1 MWDMCVRLP
10 NGCNHTRY
18 VNIIKNR
25 QYGGYFF
32 PITKTRYLQN
42 TKISILYNFEH
53 NIGVDMPAKTVNDI
67 VALCKRRGFIFTGSE
82 IYGGLG
88 GAYDY
93 GPYGVE
99 LMKNIRN
106 AWWNAMIYSRDDIE
120 GLDAALISNRLMWKY
135 SGHEAGFS
143 DPLVECKKCGA
154 RMRQDKMQDQ
164 SKCDNCGSTDITE
177 PRAYQLMMGLSIGAT
192 ADGAVNAYLRPE
204 TATTTYTNFKNVLD
218 AKPHKLPF
226 GIAQIGKAFR
236 NEISPR
242 GFVFRMREFEQAEMQ
257 YFVNPADDEQYHEM
271 WMRERMAWWINV
283 LGIPADKLRFM
294 PHEKLAHYAK
304 AAVDIE
310 YEFPDGF
317 DEVEGIHNRQDF
329 DLGSHTKGQKDF
341 QIHANVL
348 ENKDSTTKLSY
359 SDPQSGA
366 NFIPYVIETA
376 MGVNRA
382 MLAVMIEAYNEEDLG
397 DGKSRTVLKLKPQLS
412 PVKAAVIPLARNVPE
427 LLEISNGIVAD
438 LRKLGIGRIELENSG
453 NIGKN
458 YRRHD
463 EIGTPV
469 CITVDHQTMEDNTV
483 TLRHRDTME
492 QERIAISDVKQRI
505 IEIVNG

>member
-1 MWDMCVRLP
+1 
-10 NGCNHTRY
+10 
-18 VNIIKNR
+18 
-25 QYGGYFF
+25 
-32 PITKTRYLQN
+32 
-42 TKISILYNFEH
+42 
-53 NIGVDMPAKTVNDI
+53 MPAKTINDI

-99 LMKNIRN
+99 LMRNIRN
-106 AWWNAMIYSRDDIE
+106 AWWNAMVYSRNDVE
-120 GLDAALISNRLMWKY
+120 GLDAAQISNRLMWKY
-135 SGHEAGFS
+135 SGHEGGFS

-154 RMRQDKMQDQ
+154 RMRQDKMADPT
-164 SKCDNCGSTDITE
+164 KCDNCGSTDITE
-177 PRAYQLMMGLSIGAT
+177 PRAYQLMMGLSIGAM
-192 ADGAVNAYLRPE
+192 ADGAINAYLRPE
-204 TATTTYTNFKNVLD
+204 TATTTYVNFKNVLD
-218 AKPHKLPF
+218 ARPHKLPF

-257 YFVNPADDEQYHEM
+257 YFVRPDTDEQYFEM
-271 WMRERMAWWINV
+271 WRDARMAWWIDV
-283 LGIPADKLRFM
+283 LGIPAARLRFT

-329 DLGSHTKGQKDF
+329 DLGSHTKAQNEFK
-341 QIHANVL
+341 INANVM
-348 ENKDSTTKLSY
+348 ENKDSTVKLSY
-359 SDPQSGA
+359 SDPQTGE

-382 MLAVMIEAYNEEDLG
+382 MLAVMHNAYTEEELP
-397 DGKSRTVLKLKPQLS
+397 DGKSRLVLKLRPKLA

-427 LLEISNGIVAD
+427 LLDIATNIEND
-438 LRKLGIGRIELENSG
+438 LRRLAIGRIELENSG

-469 CITVDHQTMEDNTV
+469 CITVDHQTLEDATV
-483 TLRHRDTME
+483 TLRLRDTME
-492 QERIAISDVKQRI
+492 QRRIKIDDVPRAVLDI
-505 IEIVNG
+505 ING

>member
-1 MWDMCVRLP
+1 
-10 NGCNHTRY
+10 
-18 VNIIKNR
+18 
-25 QYGGYFF
+25 
-32 PITKTRYLQN
+32 
-42 TKISILYNFEH
+42 
-53 NIGVDMPAKTVNDI
+53 MPAKSVNDI

-99 LMKNIRN
+99 MMRNIRN
-106 AWWNAMIYSRDDIE
+106 AWWNAMIYARNDIE

-135 SGHEAGFS
+135 SGHEGSFS
-143 DPLVECKKCGA
+143 DPLVVCKKCGA
-154 RMRQDKMQDQ
+154 RMRQDKMKDQ
-164 SKCDNCGSTDITE
+164 TKCDNCGSTDITE
-177 PRAYQLMMGLSIGAT
+177 PRAYQLMMGLSIGAM
-192 ADGAVNAYLRPE
+192 ADGAINAYLRPE
-204 TATTTYTNFKNVLD
+204 TATTTYVNFKNVLD
-218 AKPHKLPF
+218 SKPHKLPF

-257 YFVNPADDEQYHEM
+257 YFVNPSEDEKYFEY
-271 WMRERMAWWINV
+271 WKKTRLSWWINV
-283 LGIPADKLRFM
+283 LGIPAEKLRFL

-310 YEFPDGF
+310 YAFPDGF
-317 DEVEGIHNRQDF
+317 DEVEGVHNRQDF
-329 DLGSHTKGQKDF
+329 DLGSHTKSQNEFKLA
-341 QIHANVL
+341 ANVM

-359 SDPQSGA
+359 SDAQTGE
-366 NFIPYVIETA
+366 NFVPYVIETA

-382 MLAVMIEAYNEEDLG
+382 MLAVMIESYEEEDLG
-397 DGKSRTVLKLKPQLS
+397 DGKTRTVLKLKPWLA
-412 PVKAAVIPLARNVPE
+412 PVKAAVIPLVRNIPE
-427 LLEISNGIVAD
+427 IVDLSNKIVDD
-438 LRKLGIGRIELENSG
+438 LRKLGIGKIELENSG

-469 CITVDHQTMEDNTV
+469 CITVDHQTLEDGTV
-483 TLRHRDTME
+483 TLRHRDSME
-492 QERIAISDVKQRI
+492 QERVKSEDVVKRVL
-505 IEIVNG
+505 EIVNQ

>member
-1 MWDMCVRLP
+1 
-10 NGCNHTRY
+10 
-18 VNIIKNR
+18 
-25 QYGGYFF
+25 
-32 PITKTRYLQN
+32 
-42 TKISILYNFEH
+42 
-53 NIGVDMPAKTVNDI
+53 MPAKTINDV

-106 AWWNAMIYSRDDIE
+106 AWWNAMIYSRNDIE
-120 GLDAALISNRLMWKY
+120 GLDAALISNRLLWKY
-135 SGHEAGFS
+135 SGHESSFS

-154 RMRQDKMQDQ
+154 RMRQDKMKDQ
-164 SKCDNCGSTDITE
+164 KKCDNCGSTEITE

-192 ADGAVNAYLRPE
+192 ADGIINAYLRPE
-204 TATTTYTNFKNVLD
+204 TATTTYVNFKNVLD

-257 YFVNPADDEQYHEM
+257 YFVRPEEDQKYFEM
-271 WMRERMAWWINV
+271 WKEIRRAWWINS
-283 LGIPADKLRFM
+283 LGIPAEKLRFT

-304 AAVDIE
+304 AAGDIE
-310 YEFPDGF
+310 YAFPDGF

-329 DLGSHTKGQKDF
+329 DLGSHTKAQDEFK
-341 QIHANVL
+341 IHANVM

-359 SDPQSGA
+359 SDPQTGE

-382 MLAVMIEAYNEEDLG
+382 MLAVMLEAYTEETLQ
-397 DGKSRTVLKLKPQLS
+397 DGKSRIVLKLKPWLA

-427 LLEISNGIVAD
+427 LLTIANDIENS
-438 LRKLGIGRIELENSG
+438 LRKLNIGRIELENSG

-469 CITVDHQTMEDNTV
+469 CITVDHQTLEDNTV
-483 TLRHRDTME
+483 TLRHRDTMK
-492 QERIAISDVKQRI
+492 QERINIADVSKTVLDI
-505 IEIVNG
+505 INEK

>member
-1 MWDMCVRLP
+1 MSS
-10 NGCNHTRY
+10 
-18 VNIIKNR
+18 
-25 QYGGYFF
+25 
-32 PITKTRYLQN
+32 KT
-42 TKISILYNFEH
+42 TI
-53 NIGVDMPAKTVNDI
+53 NDI
-67 VALCKRRGFIFTGSE
+67 VALCKRRGFIFSGSE
-82 IYGGLG
+82 IYGGMPG
-88 GAYDY
+88 TYDY

-106 AWWNAMIYSRDDIE
+106 AWWNTMVYSRDDVE
-120 GLDAALISNRLMWKY
+120 GLDAALISNHLLWKH

-154 RMRQDKMQDQ
+154 RMRQDKMKDPA
-164 SKCDNCGSTDITE
+164 KCDACGSSDLTE
-177 PRAYQLMMGLSIGAT
+177 PREYKLMMGLSLGAT
-192 ADGAVNAYLRPE
+192 SDGAANAYLRPE

-226 GIAQIGKAFR
+226 GIVQNGKAFR

-242 GFVFRMREFEQAEMQ
+242 GFVFRMREFEQAELQ
-257 YFVNPADDEQYHEM
+257 YFVNPSEDEKYFEM
-271 WMRERMAWWINV
+271 WKTLRMRWWIET
-283 LGIPADKLRFM
+283 LGVPAEKLRFM

-329 DLGSHTKGQKDF
+329 DLGSHTKAQSEFK
-341 QIHANVL
+341 IAANVI

-359 SDPQSGA
+359 TDVDA
-366 NFIPYVIETA
+366 KETFLPYVIETA

-382 MLAVMIEAYNEEDLG
+382 MLAVMLNAYAEEDLG
-397 DGKSRTVLKLKPQLS
+397 EGKSRLVLKLKPSLA

-427 LLEISNGIVAD
+427 LVAAADDIVSD
-438 LRKLGIGRIELENSG
+438 LRKMGLGRIEMENSG

-469 CITVDHQTMEDNTV
+469 CITVDHQTMEDRTV

-492 QERIAISDVKQRI
+492 QERISIDDVKSRLL
-505 IEIVNG
+505 EILNS

>member
-1 MWDMCVRLP
+1 
-10 NGCNHTRY
+10 
-18 VNIIKNR
+18 
-25 QYGGYFF
+25 
-32 PITKTRYLQN
+32 
-42 TKISILYNFEH
+42 
-53 NIGVDMPAKTVNDI
+53 MPAKSVNDI

-99 LMKNIRN
+99 LMKNIKN
-106 AWWNAMIYSRDDIE
+106 AWWNAMIYSRNDIE

-135 SGHEAGFS
+135 SGHEGSFS

-154 RMRQDKMQDQ
+154 RMRQDKMKDTT
-164 SKCDNCGSTDITE
+164 KCDNCGSPDLTD

-192 ADGAVNAYLRPE
+192 ADGAINAYLRPE
-204 TATTTYTNFKNVLD
+204 TATTTYVNFKNVLD
-218 AKPHKLPF
+218 ACPHKLPF

-257 YFVNPADDEQYHEM
+257 YFINPADDAKYFEE
-271 WMRERMAWWINV
+271 WKKTRMAWWINV
-283 LGIPADKLRFM
+283 LGIPADKLRFT

-304 AAVDIE
+304 AAGDIE
-310 YEFPDGF
+310 YAFPDGF
-317 DEVEGIHNRQDF
+317 DEVEGVHNRQDF
-329 DLGSHTKGQKDF
+329 DLGSHTKAQNEF
-341 QIHANVL
+341 HISAHVM
-348 ENKDSTTKLSY
+348 ENHDSTVKLVY
-359 SDPQSGA
+359 SDPQSGDS
-366 NFIPYVIETA
+366 FIPFVIETA

-382 MLAVMIEAYNEEDLG
+382 MLAVMIEAYTEEQLP
-397 DGKSRTVLKLKPQLS
+397 DGKTRTVLKLKPKLA

-427 LLEISNGIVAD
+427 LVQTANDIENS
-438 LRKLGIGRIELENSG
+438 LRALHIGRIELENSG

-469 CITVDHQTMEDNTV
+469 CITVDHQTMEDGTV
-483 TLRHRDTME
+483 TLRHRDDMG
-492 QERIAISDVKQRI
+492 QERIAIADVPRRVTEI
-505 IEIVNG
+505 INA

>member
-1 MWDMCVRLP
+1 
-10 NGCNHTRY
+10 
-18 VNIIKNR
+18 
-25 QYGGYFF
+25 
-32 PITKTRYLQN
+32 
-42 TKISILYNFEH
+42 
-53 NIGVDMPAKTVNDI
+53 MPAKTVNDI

-99 LMKNIRN
+99 LMKNIKN
-106 AWWNAMIYSRDDIE
+106 AWWNAMIYSRNDIE

-135 SGHEAGFS
+135 SGHEGSFS

-154 RMRQDKMQDQ
+154 RMRQDKMKDPT
-164 SKCDNCGSTDITE
+164 KCDNCGSTEITE

-192 ADGAVNAYLRPE
+192 SDGAINAYLRPE
-204 TATTTYTNFKNVLD
+204 TATTTYVNFKNVMD

-257 YFVNPADDEQYHEM
+257 YFVNPAEDEKYFEM
-271 WMRERMAWWINV
+271 WKEIRRAWWINE
-283 LGIPADKLRFM
+283 LGIPAEKLRFT

-304 AAVDIE
+304 AAGDIE
-310 YEFPDGF
+310 YAFPDGF

-329 DLGSHTKGQKDF
+329 DLGSHTKAQSEFDIK
-341 QIHANVL
+341 AKVM
-348 ENKDSTTKLSY
+348 ENKDSTVKLSY
-359 SDPQSGA
+359 SDPQTGE
-366 NFIPYVIETA
+366 NFVPYVIETA

-382 MLAVMIEAYNEEDLG
+382 MLAVMLEAYTEEQLP
-397 DGKSRTVLKLKPQLS
+397 DGKSRLVLKLKPKLA

-427 LLEISNGIVAD
+427 LVEIANNIEND
-438 LRKLGIGRIELENSG
+438 LRKLHIGRIELENSG

-469 CITVDHQTMEDNTV
+469 CITVDHQTQEDGTV

-492 QERIAISDVKQRI
+492 QERIKIEDVPKRVMEI
-505 IEIVNG
+505 INQ

>member
-1 MWDMCVRLP
+1 
-10 NGCNHTRY
+10 
-18 VNIIKNR
+18 
-25 QYGGYFF
+25 
-32 PITKTRYLQN
+32 
-42 TKISILYNFEH
+42 
-53 NIGVDMPAKTVNDI
+53 MPAKTISDI

-99 LMKNIRN
+99 LMRNIRA
-106 AWWNAMIYSRDDIE
+106 AWWNAMIYSRNDIE
-120 GLDAALISNRLMWKY
+120 GLDAAQISNRLMWKY

-154 RMRQDKMQDQ
+154 RMRQDKMADPT
-164 SKCDNCGSTDITE
+164 KCDNCGSTDITE
-177 PRAYQLMMGLSIGAT
+177 PRAYQLMMGLSIGAM
-192 ADGAVNAYLRPE
+192 ADGAINAYLRPE
-204 TATTTYTNFKNVLD
+204 TATTTYVNFKNVLD
-218 AKPHKLPF
+218 ARPHKLPF

-257 YFVNPADDEQYHEM
+257 YFVHPDTDEKYFEM
-271 WMRERMAWWINV
+271 WRAARMAWWTDV
-283 LGIPADKLRFM
+283 LGIPAEKLRFT
-294 PHEKLAHYAK
+294 PHDKLAHYAK
-304 AAVDIE
+304 AACDIE

-329 DLGSHTKGQKDF
+329 DLGSHTKAQNEFK
-341 QIHANVL
+341 INAHVM
-348 ENKDSTTKLSY
+348 ENKDSTVKLSY
-359 SDPQSGA
+359 SDPQTGE

-382 MLAVMIEAYNEEDLG
+382 MLAVMHNAYTEEDLG
-397 DGKSRTVLKLKPQLS
+397 DGKSRLVLKLRPKLA

-427 LLEISNGIVAD
+427 LLDTAMNIEND
-438 LRKLGIGRIELENSG
+438 LRRLAIGRIELENSG

-469 CITVDHQTMEDNTV
+469 CITVDHQTLEDGTV
-483 TLRHRDTME
+483 TLRLRDTME
-492 QERIAISDVKQRI
+492 QRRVNIADVPAAVLEI
-505 IEIVNG
+505 ING

>member
-1 MWDMCVRLP
+1 
-10 NGCNHTRY
+10 
-18 VNIIKNR
+18 
-25 QYGGYFF
+25 
-32 PITKTRYLQN
+32 
-42 TKISILYNFEH
+42 
-53 NIGVDMPAKTVNDI
+53 MPAKSVNDI

-99 LMKNIRN
+99 LMRNIRN
-106 AWWNAMIYSRDDIE
+106 AWWNAMVYARNDIE

-135 SGHEAGFS
+135 SGHESSFS

-154 RMRQDKMQDQ
+154 RMRQDKMKDPT
-164 SKCDNCGSTDITE
+164 KCDNCGSTDITE
-177 PRAYQLMMGLSIGAT
+177 PRAYQLMMGLSIGAM
-192 ADGAVNAYLRPE
+192 ADGAINAYLRPE
-204 TATTTYTNFKNVLD
+204 TATTTYVNFKNVLD
-218 AKPHKLPF
+218 SKPHKLPF

-257 YFVNPADDEQYHEM
+257 YFVNPADDEKYFEY
-271 WMRERMAWWINV
+271 WKATRLAWWTNV
-283 LGIPADKLRFM
+283 LGIPSEKLRFL
-294 PHEKLAHYAK
+294 PHVKLAHYAK

-310 YEFPDGF
+310 YAFPDGF
-317 DEVEGIHNRQDF
+317 DEVEGVHNRQDF
-329 DLGSHTKGQKDF
+329 DLGSHTKSQNEFKLA
-341 QIHANVL
+341 ANVM

-359 SDPQSGA
+359 SDAQTGE

-382 MLAVMIEAYNEEDLG
+382 MLAVMIEAYDEEDLG
-397 DGKSRTVLKLKPQLS
+397 DGKSRTVLKLKPWLS
-412 PVKAAVIPLARNVPE
+412 PVKAAVIPLVRNVPE
-427 LLEISNGIVAD
+427 IVDLSNKIVD
-438 LRKLGIGRIELENSG
+438 ELRGLAIGKIELENSG

-469 CITVDHQTMEDNTV
+469 CITVDHQTLEDGTV
-483 TLRHRDTME
+483 TIRYRDTME
-492 QERIAISDVKQRI
+492 QERIKSSDVAKKLL
-505 IEIVNG
+505 EIVRH

>member
-1 MWDMCVRLP
+1 
-10 NGCNHTRY
+10 
-18 VNIIKNR
+18 
-25 QYGGYFF
+25 
-32 PITKTRYLQN
+32 
-42 TKISILYNFEH
+42 
-53 NIGVDMPAKTVNDI
+53 MPAKTVNDI

-99 LMKNIRN
+99 LMKNIRD
-106 AWWNAMIYSRDDIE
+106 AWWNSMVYSRDDIE
-120 GLDAALISNRLMWKY
+120 GLDAALITNRLMWKY
-135 SGHEAGFS
+135 SGHESGFS
-143 DPLVECKKCGA
+143 DPLVECKKCGT
-154 RMRQDKMQDQ
+154 RMRQDKMKDPT
-164 SKCDNCGSTDITE
+164 KCDNCGNTDITE
-177 PRAYQLMMGLSIGAT
+177 PRAYQLMMGLAIGAT

-204 TATTTYTNFKNVLD
+204 TATTTFTNFKNVLD
-218 AKPHKLPF
+218 ARPHKLPF
-226 GIAQIGKAFR
+226 GIVQIGKSFR

-257 YFVNPADDEQYHEM
+257 YFVNPVDDEKYHQM
-271 WMRERMAWWINV
+271 WMEQRMAWWIDV
-283 LGIPADKLRFM
+283 LGIPANKLRFM

-329 DLGSHTKGQKDF
+329 DLGSHTKGQKDLK
-341 QIHANVL
+341 ITADVM
-348 ENKDSTTKLSY
+348 ENKDSTTKLAY
-359 SDPQSGA
+359 SDPQSGETLV
-366 NFIPYVIETA
+366 PYVIETA

-382 MLAVMIEAYNEEDLG
+382 MLVVMIEAYTEEDLG
-397 DGKSRTVLKLKPQLS
+397 DGKTRTVLKLKPWLS
-412 PVKAAVIPLARNVPE
+412 PVKVAVIPLARNVPE
-427 LLEISNGIVAD
+427 LLDISNDIVAK
-438 LRKLGIGRIELENSG
+438 LRKMGIGRIELENSG

-469 CITVDHQTMEDNTV
+469 CITVDHQAMEDGTV
-483 TLRHRDTME
+483 TLRHRDSMA
-492 QERIAISDVKQRI
+492 QERVAIADVPSRVM
-505 IEIVNG
+505 EIVNG

>member
-1 MWDMCVRLP
+1 
-10 NGCNHTRY
+10 
-18 VNIIKNR
+18 
-25 QYGGYFF
+25 
-32 PITKTRYLQN
+32 
-42 TKISILYNFEH
+42 
-53 NIGVDMPAKTVNDI
+53 MPAKTVNDI

-99 LMKNIRN
+99 LMKNIKN
-106 AWWNAMIYSRDDIE
+106 AWWNAMIYSRNDIE

-135 SGHEAGFS
+135 SGHEGSFS

-154 RMRQDKMQDQ
+154 RMRQDKMKDPT
-164 SKCDNCGSTDITE
+164 KCDNCGSTDITE

-192 ADGAVNAYLRPE
+192 ADGAINAYLRPE
-204 TATTTYTNFKNVLD
+204 TATTTYVNFKNIMD

-242 GFVFRMREFEQAEMQ
+242 GFVFRMREFEQAELQ
-257 YFVNPADDEQYHEM
+257 YFVNPAEDEKYFEM
-271 WMRERMAWWINV
+271 WKEIRRAWWINE
-283 LGIPADKLRFM
+283 LGIPAEKLRFT

-304 AAVDIE
+304 AAGDIE
-310 YEFPDGF
+310 YAFPDGF

-329 DLGSHTKGQKDF
+329 DLGSHTKAQNEFDIK
-341 QIHANVL
+341 AKVM
-348 ENKDSTTKLSY
+348 ENKDSTVKLSY
-359 SDPQSGA
+359 SDPQTGE
-366 NFIPYVIETA
+366 NFIPFVIETA

-382 MLAVMIEAYNEEDLG
+382 MLAVMLEAYTEEELP
-397 DGKSRTVLKLKPQLS
+397 DGKSRLVLKLKPKLA

-427 LLEISNGIVAD
+427 LVEIANNIEND
-438 LRKLGIGRIELENSG
+438 LRKLHIGRIELENSG

-469 CITVDHQTMEDNTV
+469 CITVDHQTQEDGTV

-492 QERIAISDVKQRI
+492 QERVKIEDVPKRVMEI
-505 IEIVNG
+505 INQ

>member
-1 MWDMCVRLP
+1 MA
-10 NGCNHTRY
+10 
-18 VNIIKNR
+18 
-25 QYGGYFF
+25 
-32 PITKTRYLQN
+32 
-42 TKISILYNFEH
+42 
-53 NIGVDMPAKTVNDI
+53 AKTVNDI

-88 GAYDY
+88 GTYDY

-120 GLDAALISNRLMWKY
+120 GLDAALITNRLLWKY

-154 RMRQDKMQDQ
+154 RMRQDKMKDLT
-164 SKCDNCGSTDITE
+164 KCDNCGSTEITE

-192 ADGAVNAYLRPE
+192 ADGAINAYLRPE

-218 AKPHKLPF
+218 ARPHKLPF

-257 YFVNPADDEQYHEM
+257 YFVNPADDEKFHKM
-271 WMRERMAWWINV
+271 WMDERLAWWINV
-283 LGIPADKLRFM
+283 LGIPAEKLRFT

-304 AAVDIE
+304 AAYDIE

-329 DLGSHTKGQKDF
+329 DLGSHTKGQKEF
-341 QIHANVL
+341 EIHANVL

-359 SDPQSGA
+359 SDAQSGE

-382 MLAVMIEAYNEEDLG
+382 MLAVMLEAYNEEDLG
-397 DGKSRTVLKLKPQLS
+397 DGKTRTVLKLKPALS

-427 LLEISNGIVAD
+427 LLNISNDIVAR

-483 TLRHRDTME
+483 TLRYRDTME
-492 QERIAISDVKQRI
+492 QVRIPVDDVVPRVLEI
-505 IEIVNG
+505 INE

>member
-1 MWDMCVRLP
+1 
-10 NGCNHTRY
+10 
-18 VNIIKNR
+18 
-25 QYGGYFF
+25 
-32 PITKTRYLQN
+32 
-42 TKISILYNFEH
+42 
-53 NIGVDMPAKTVNDI
+53 MPAKTINDV

-106 AWWNAMIYSRDDIE
+106 AWWNAMIYSRNDIE
-120 GLDAALISNRLMWKY
+120 GLDAALISNRLLWKY
-135 SGHEAGFS
+135 SGHESSFS

-154 RMRQDKMQDQ
+154 RMRQDKMKDQ
-164 SKCDNCGSTDITE
+164 KKCDNCGSTEITE

-192 ADGAVNAYLRPE
+192 ADGIINAYLRPE
-204 TATTTYTNFKNVLD
+204 TATTTYVNFKNVLD

-257 YFVNPADDEQYHEM
+257 YFVRPEEDQKYFEM
-271 WMRERMAWWINV
+271 WKEIRRAWWINS
-283 LGIPADKLRFM
+283 LGIPAEKLRFT

-304 AAVDIE
+304 AAGDIE
-310 YEFPDGF
+310 YAFPDGF

-329 DLGSHTKGQKDF
+329 DLGSHTKAQDEFK
-341 QIHANVL
+341 IHANVM

-359 SDPQSGA
+359 SDPQTGE

-376 MGVNRA
+376 MVVNRA
-382 MLAVMIEAYNEEDLG
+382 MLAVMLEAYTEETLQ
-397 DGKSRTVLKLKPQLS
+397 DGKSRIVLKLKPWLA

-427 LLEISNGIVAD
+427 LLTIANDIENS
-438 LRKLGIGRIELENSG
+438 LRKLNIGRIELENSG

-469 CITVDHQTMEDNTV
+469 CITVDHQTLEDNTV
-483 TLRHRDTME
+483 TLRHRDTMK
-492 QERIAISDVKQRI
+492 QERINIADVSKTVLDI
-505 IEIVNG
+505 INEK

>member
-1 MWDMCVRLP
+1 
-10 NGCNHTRY
+10 
-18 VNIIKNR
+18 
-25 QYGGYFF
+25 
-32 PITKTRYLQN
+32 
-42 TKISILYNFEH
+42 
-53 NIGVDMPAKTVNDI
+53 MPAKTISDI

-99 LMKNIRN
+99 LMRNIRD
-106 AWWNAMIYSRDDIE
+106 AWWNAMIYSPNDIE
-120 GLDAALISNRLMWKY
+120 GLDAAQISNRLMWKY

-154 RMRQDKMQDQ
+154 RMRQDKMADPT
-164 SKCDNCGSTDITE
+164 KCDNCGSTDITE
-177 PRAYQLMMGLSIGAT
+177 PRAYQLMMGLSIGAM
-192 ADGAVNAYLRPE
+192 ADGAINAYLRPE
-204 TATTTYTNFKNVLD
+204 TATTTYVNFKNVLD
-218 AKPHKLPF
+218 ARPHKLPF

-257 YFVNPADDEQYHEM
+257 YFVHPDTDEKYFEM
-271 WMRERMAWWINV
+271 WRAARMAWWTDV
-283 LGIPADKLRFM
+283 LGIPAEKLRFL

-304 AAVDIE
+304 AACDIE

-329 DLGSHTKGQKDF
+329 DLGSHTKAQNEFK
-341 QIHANVL
+341 INAHVM
-348 ENKDSTTKLSY
+348 ENKDSTVKLSY
-359 SDPQSGA
+359 SDPQTGE

-382 MLAVMIEAYNEEDLG
+382 MLAVMHNAYTEEDLG
-397 DGKSRTVLKLKPQLS
+397 DGKSRLVLKLRPKLA

-427 LLEISNGIVAD
+427 LLDTAMNIEND
-438 LRKLGIGRIELENSG
+438 LRALAIGRIELENSG

-469 CITVDHQTMEDNTV
+469 CVTVDHQTLEDGTV
-483 TLRHRDTME
+483 TLRLRDTME
-492 QERIAISDVKQRI
+492 QRRVKIADVPAAVLEI
-505 IEIVNG
+505 ING

>member
-1 MWDMCVRLP
+1 
-10 NGCNHTRY
+10 
-18 VNIIKNR
+18 
-25 QYGGYFF
+25 
-32 PITKTRYLQN
+32 
-42 TKISILYNFEH
+42 
-53 NIGVDMPAKTVNDI
+53 MPAKTINDI

-106 AWWNAMIYSRDDIE
+106 AWWGAMVYQRDDIE
-120 GLDAALISNRLMWKY
+120 GLDAALITNRLMWKY

-154 RMRQDKMQDQ
+154 RMRQDKMKDPT
-164 SKCDNCGSTDITE
+164 KCDACGSTDLMA
-177 PRAYQLMMGLSIGAT
+177 PRAYQLMMGLRIGAT
-192 ADGAVNAYLRPE
+192 ADEDINAYLRPE

-218 AKPHKLPF
+218 STPHKLPF
-226 GIAQIGKAFR
+226 GIVQIGKAFR

-257 YFVNPADDEQYHEM
+257 YFVRPENDAEYFAQ
-271 WMRERMAWWINV
+271 WKKIRMDWWVNA
-283 LGIPADKLRFM
+283 LGIPADQLRFA

-304 AAVDIE
+304 AAEDIE
-310 YEFPDGF
+310 YNFPDGF

-329 DLGSHTKGQKDF
+329 DLGSHTKAQGEF
-341 QIHANVL
+341 QIAANVL
-348 ENKDSTTKLSY
+348 DNKDSTTKLSY
-359 SDPQSGA
+359 SDPQSGE
-366 NFIPYVIETA
+366 NFLPYVIETA

-382 MLAVMIEAYNEEDLG
+382 MLAVMLNAYMEEDLG
-397 DGKSRTVLKLKPQLS
+397 DGKSRTVLKLKPSLS

-427 LLEISNGIVAD
+427 LGELANKIVAD
-438 LRKLGIGRIELENSG
+438 LRGLSIGRIELENSG

-469 CITVDHQTMEDNTV
+469 CITVDHQSLEDGQITI
-483 TLRHRDTME
+483 RHRDSML
-492 QERIAISDVKQRI
+492 QERIAISALPARLIDIVK
-505 IEIVNG
+505 

>member
-1 MWDMCVRLP
+1 
-10 NGCNHTRY
+10 
-18 VNIIKNR
+18 
-25 QYGGYFF
+25 
-32 PITKTRYLQN
+32 
-42 TKISILYNFEH
+42 
-53 NIGVDMPAKTVNDI
+53 MPAKTVNDI

-99 LMKNIRN
+99 LMRNIKN
-106 AWWNAMIYSRDDIE
+106 AWWNAMIYSRNDIE

-135 SGHEAGFS
+135 SGHEASFS

-154 RMRQDKMQDQ
+154 RMRQDKMKDPT
-164 SKCDNCGSTDITE
+164 KCDNCGSTDITE
-177 PRAYQLMMGLSIGAT
+177 PRAYQLMMGLSIGAM
-192 ADGAVNAYLRPE
+192 ADGEINAYLRPE
-204 TATTTYTNFKNVLD
+204 TATTTYVNFKNVLD
-218 AKPHKLPF
+218 SKPHKLPF

-257 YFVNPADDEQYHEM
+257 YFVNPADDEKYFEM
-271 WMRERMAWWINV
+271 WKAARMAWGIDV
-283 LGIPADKLRFM
+283 LGIPAEKLRFL
-294 PHEKLAHYAK
+294 PHVKLAHYAK

-310 YEFPDGF
+310 YAFPDGF
-317 DEVEGIHNRQDF
+317 DEVEGVHNRQDF
-329 DLGSHTKGQKDF
+329 DLGSHTKSQDEFK
-341 QIHANVL
+341 IHANVL
-348 ENKDSTTKLSY
+348 KNTDSTTKLSY
-359 SDPQSGA
+359 SDAQTGE

-382 MLAVMIEAYNEEDLG
+382 MLAVMLEAYTEEALP
-397 DGKSRTVLKLKPQLS
+397 DGKSRIVLKLKPWLS

-427 LLEISNGIVAD
+427 LQEISNQIEND

-469 CITVDHQTMEDNTV
+469 CITVDHQTLEDNTV
-483 TLRHRDTME
+483 TLRYRDTME
-492 QERIAISDVKQRI
+492 QVRVPIADVPARVLEIVKQ
-505 IEIVNG
+505 

>member
-1 MWDMCVRLP
+1 
-10 NGCNHTRY
+10 
-18 VNIIKNR
+18 
-25 QYGGYFF
+25 
-32 PITKTRYLQN
+32 
-42 TKISILYNFEH
+42 
-53 NIGVDMPAKTVNDI
+53 MPAKSVNDI
-67 VALCKRRGFIFTGSE
+67 IALCKRRGFIFTGSE

-93 GPYGVE
+93 GPYGIE
-99 LMKNIRN
+99 MMRNIRN
-106 AWWNAMIYSRDDIE
+106 AWWNTMIYSRNDIE
-120 GLDAALISNRLMWKY
+120 GLDASLITNRLMWKY
-135 SGHEAGFS
+135 SGHEGSFS

-154 RMRQDKMQDQ
+154 RMRQDKMKDPT
-164 SKCDNCGSTDITE
+164 KCDNCGSTDITE
-177 PRAYQLMMGLSIGAT
+177 PRAYQLMMGLSVGAM
-192 ADGAVNAYLRPE
+192 ANGEINAYLRPE
-204 TATTTYTNFKNVLD
+204 TATTTYVNFKNVLD

-257 YFVNPADDEQYHEM
+257 YFVNPSDDEKYFEY
-271 WMRERMAWWINV
+271 WKATRMAWWINV
-283 LGIPADKLRFM
+283 MGVPAEKLRFL

-310 YEFPDGF
+310 YAFPDGF
-317 DEVEGIHNRQDF
+317 DEVEGVHNRQDF
-329 DLGSHTKGQKDF
+329 DLGSHTKSQNEFKLA
-341 QIHANVL
+341 ANVM

-359 SDPQSGA
+359 SDAQTGE

-382 MLAVMIEAYNEEDLG
+382 MLVAMIEAYEDEDLG
-397 DGKSRTVLKLKPQLS
+397 DGKTRTVLKLKPWLA
-412 PVKAAVIPLARNVPE
+412 PVKAAVIPLVRNVPE
-427 LLEISNGIVAD
+427 ITDLSNKIVED

-469 CITVDHQTMEDNTV
+469 CITIDHQSLEDGTV
-483 TLRHRDTME
+483 TLRYRDTMDQVRVNRE
-492 QERIAISDVKQRI
+492 DIVKSVLD
-505 IEIVNG
+505 IVTQK

>member
-1 MWDMCVRLP
+1 
-10 NGCNHTRY
+10 
-18 VNIIKNR
+18 
-25 QYGGYFF
+25 
-32 PITKTRYLQN
+32 
-42 TKISILYNFEH
+42 
-53 NIGVDMPAKTVNDI
+53 MPAKTVNDI

-106 AWWNAMIYSRDDIE
+106 AWWNNMIYSRDDIE
-120 GLDAALISNRLMWKY
+120 GLDAALITNRLLWKY

-154 RMRQDKMQDQ
+154 RMRQDKMKDQ
-164 SKCDNCGSTDITE
+164 SKCDNCGSTEISE

-192 ADGAVNAYLRPE
+192 ADGAINAYLRPE

-257 YFVNPADDEQYHEM
+257 YFVNPADDEKFHEM
-271 WMRERMAWWINV
+271 WMQERMAWWINA
-283 LGIPADKLRFM
+283 LGIPAEKLRFA

-329 DLGSHTKGQKDF
+329 DLGSHTKAQSDF
-341 QIHANVL
+341 QINANVL
-348 ENKDSTTKLSY
+348 ENRDSTTKLSY
-359 SDPQSGA
+359 SDPQNGT

-382 MLAVMIEAYNEEDLG
+382 MLAVMIEAYEEEDLG
-397 DGKSRTVLKLKPQLS
+397 DGKTRTVLKLKPSLS

-427 LLEISNGIVAD
+427 LLDISNDIVAK
-438 LRKLGIGRIELENSG
+438 LRKMGIGRIELENSG

-469 CITVDHQTMEDNTV
+469 CVTVDHQSMEDETV
-483 TLRHRDTME
+483 TLRYRDTME
-492 QERIAISDVKQRI
+492 QVRVKI
-505 IEIVNG
+505 DEVPMKLLEILNQ

>member
-1 MWDMCVRLP
+1 
-10 NGCNHTRY
+10 
-18 VNIIKNR
+18 
-25 QYGGYFF
+25 
-32 PITKTRYLQN
+32 
-42 TKISILYNFEH
+42 
-53 NIGVDMPAKTVNDI
+53 MPAKSVNDI

-99 LMKNIRN
+99 LMRNIRN
-106 AWWNAMIYSRDDIE
+106 AWWNAMIYSRNDIE
-120 GLDAALISNRLMWKY
+120 GLDASVITNRLMWKY
-135 SGHEAGFS
+135 SGHEGSFS

-154 RMRQDKMQDQ
+154 RMRQDKMKDPT
-164 SKCDNCGSTDITE
+164 KCDNCGSTDITE

-192 ADGAVNAYLRPE
+192 ADGEINAYLRPE
-204 TATTTYTNFKNVLD
+204 TATTTYVNFKNVLD

-226 GIAQIGKAFR
+226 GIAQIGKSFR

-257 YFVNPADDEQYHEM
+257 YFVKPDEDEQYFEY
-271 WMRERMAWWINV
+271 WKKTRIDWWINV
-283 LGIPADKLRFM
+283 LGIPAEKLRFQ

-304 AAVDIE
+304 AAGDIE
-310 YEFPDGF
+310 YKFPDGF

-329 DLGSHTKGQKDF
+329 DLGSHTKGQSEFKL
-341 QIHANVL
+341 AAKVM

-359 SDPQSGA
+359 SDAQTGE

-376 MGVNRA
+376 MGTNRA
-382 MLAVMIEAYNEEDLG
+382 MLTVMLEAYEEEDLG
-397 DGKSRTVLKLKPQLS
+397 DGKTRTVLKLKPWLA
-412 PVKAAVIPLARNVPE
+412 PVKAAVIPLVRNVPE
-427 LLEISNGIVAD
+427 IVDMSNKIVDD
-438 LRKLGIGRIELENSG
+438 LRKLGIGKIELENSG

-463 EIGTPV
+463 EIGTPL
-469 CITVDHQTMEDNTV
+469 CITVDHQTLEDGTV
-483 TLRHRDTME
+483 TMRHRDSME
-492 QERIAISDVKQRI
+492 QERIKVDDIVKKVL
-505 IEIVNG
+505 EIVNQ

>member
-1 MWDMCVRLP
+1 
-10 NGCNHTRY
+10 
-18 VNIIKNR
+18 
-25 QYGGYFF
+25 
-32 PITKTRYLQN
+32 
-42 TKISILYNFEH
+42 
-53 NIGVDMPAKTVNDI
+53 MPAKTVNDI
-67 VALCKRRGFIFTGSE
+67 IALCKRRGFIFTGSE

-93 GPYGVE
+93 GPYGIE

-106 AWWNAMIYSRDDIE
+106 AWWNAMIYSRNDIE
-120 GLDAALISNRLMWKY
+120 GMDAAVITNRLMWKY
-135 SGHEAGFS
+135 SGHESSFS
-143 DPLVECKKCGA
+143 DPLVECKKCGT
-154 RMRQDKMQDQ
+154 RMRQDKMRDQ
-164 SKCDNCGSTDITE
+164 TKCDNCGSTDLTP

-192 ADGAVNAYLRPE
+192 ADGTINAYLRPE
-204 TATTTYTNFKNVLD
+204 TATTTYVNFKNVMD
-218 AKPHKLPF
+218 ARPHKLPF

-257 YFVNPADDEQYHEM
+257 YFVNPADDEKYFEM
-271 WMRERMAWWINV
+271 WKQIRMAWWIDT
-283 LGIPADKLRFM
+283 LGIPADKLRFT

-304 AAVDIE
+304 AAGDIE

-329 DLGSHTKGQKDF
+329 DLGSHTKSQDEFKI
-341 QIHANVL
+341 QAHVI
-348 ENKDSTTKLSY
+348 ENHDSTTKLAY
-359 SDPQSGA
+359 SDPQTGES
-366 NFIPYVIETA
+366 FIPFVIETA

-382 MLAVMIEAYNEEDLG
+382 MFAVMLDAYTEEQLS
-397 DGKSRTVLKLKPQLS
+397 DGKSRVVLKLKPALA

-427 LLEISNGIVAD
+427 LITIANNIEND
-438 LRKLGIGRIELENSG
+438 LRKLNIGRIELENSG

-483 TLRHRDTME
+483 TLRYRDSMQ
-492 QERIAISDVKQRI
+492 QERVAVSDVPQRVMEI
-505 IEIVNG
+505 ITKNEK

>member
-1 MWDMCVRLP
+1 
-10 NGCNHTRY
+10 
-18 VNIIKNR
+18 
-25 QYGGYFF
+25 
-32 PITKTRYLQN
+32 
-42 TKISILYNFEH
+42 
-53 NIGVDMPAKTVNDI
+53 MPAKTVNDI

-99 LMKNIRN
+99 LMRNIRN
-106 AWWNAMIYSRDDIE
+106 AWWNAMVYSRNDIE

-135 SGHEAGFS
+135 SGHEASFS

-154 RMRQDKMQDQ
+154 RMRQDKMRDQ
-164 SKCDNCGSTDITE
+164 TKCDNCGSTDLTP

-192 ADGAVNAYLRPE
+192 ADGAINAYLRPE
-204 TATTTYTNFKNVLD
+204 TATTTYVNFKNVLD
-218 AKPHKLPF
+218 ARPHKLPF

-257 YFVNPADDEQYHEM
+257 YFVNPADDEKYFEM
-271 WMRERMAWWINV
+271 WKKIRMDWWINT
-283 LGIPADKLRFM
+283 LGIPAEKLRFT

-304 AAVDIE
+304 TAGDIE

-329 DLGSHTKGQKDF
+329 DLGSHTKSQDEFKI
-341 QIHANVL
+341 QAHVL
-348 ENKDSTTKLSY
+348 ENKDSTTKLAY
-359 SDPQSGA
+359 SDAQTGDS
-366 NFIPYVIETA
+366 FIPFVIETA

-382 MLAVMIEAYNEEDLG
+382 MLAVMLDAYTEEDLP
-397 DGKSRTVLKLKPQLS
+397 DGKSRVVLKLKPALA
-412 PVKAAVIPLARNVPE
+412 PVKAAVIPLARNVPD
-427 LLEISNGIVAD
+427 LLTIANNIEND
-438 LRKLGIGRIELENSG
+438 LRKLNIGRIELENSG

-483 TLRHRDTME
+483 TLRYRDSMA
-492 QERIAISDVKQRI
+492 QERVAISDVPQRVMEI
-505 IEIVNG
+505 ITKNEK

>member
-1 MWDMCVRLP
+1 
-10 NGCNHTRY
+10 
-18 VNIIKNR
+18 
-25 QYGGYFF
+25 
-32 PITKTRYLQN
+32 
-42 TKISILYNFEH
+42 
-53 NIGVDMPAKTVNDI
+53 MPAKSVNDI

-99 LMKNIRN
+99 LMRNIRN
-106 AWWNAMIYSRDDIE
+106 AWWNAMIYARNDIE

-135 SGHEAGFS
+135 SGHEGSFS

-154 RMRQDKMQDQ
+154 RMRQDKMKDPT
-164 SKCDNCGSTDITE
+164 KCDNCGSTDITE
-177 PRAYQLMMGLSIGAT
+177 PRAYQLMMGLSIGAM
-192 ADGAVNAYLRPE
+192 ADGAINAYLRPE
-204 TATTTYTNFKNVLD
+204 TATTTYVNFKNVLD
-218 AKPHKLPF
+218 SKPHKLPF

-257 YFVNPADDEQYHEM
+257 YFVNPSEDEKYFEY
-271 WMRERMAWWINV
+271 WKATRLAWWINV
-283 LGIPADKLRFM
+283 LGIPAEKLRFL
-294 PHEKLAHYAK
+294 PHVKLAHYAK

-310 YEFPDGF
+310 YAFPDGF
-317 DEVEGIHNRQDF
+317 DEVEGVHNRQDF
-329 DLGSHTKGQKDF
+329 DLGSHTKAQNEFKLA
-341 QIHANVL
+341 ANVM

-359 SDPQSGA
+359 SDAQTGE

-382 MLAVMIEAYNEEDLG
+382 MLAVMIEAYDEEDLG
-397 DGKSRTVLKLKPQLS
+397 DGKSRIVLRLKPWLS
-412 PVKAAVIPLARNVPE
+412 PVKAAVIPLVRNVPE
-427 LLEISNGIVAD
+427 IVDLSNKIVD
-438 LRKLGIGRIELENSG
+438 ELRGLGIGKIELENSG

-463 EIGTPV
+463 EIGTPI
-469 CITVDHQTMEDNTV
+469 CITVDHQTLEDGTV
-483 TLRHRDTME
+483 TIRYRDTME
-492 QERIAISDVKQRI
+492 QERIKTTDIAKKLL
-505 IEIVNG
+505 EIVKH

>member
-1 MWDMCVRLP
+1 
-10 NGCNHTRY
+10 
-18 VNIIKNR
+18 
-25 QYGGYFF
+25 
-32 PITKTRYLQN
+32 
-42 TKISILYNFEH
+42 
-53 NIGVDMPAKTVNDI
+53 MPAKSVNDI

-99 LMKNIRN
+99 LMRNLRN
-106 AWWNAMIYSRDDIE
+106 AWWNAMIYSRNDIE

-135 SGHEAGFS
+135 SGHEGSFS

-154 RMRQDKMQDQ
+154 RMRQDKMKDQ
-164 SKCDNCGSTDITE
+164 SKCDNCGSTEITE

-192 ADGAVNAYLRPE
+192 ADGAINAYLRPE
-204 TATTTYTNFKNVLD
+204 TATTTYVNFKNVLD
-218 AKPHKLPF
+218 SKPHKLPF

-257 YFVNPADDEQYHEM
+257 YFVNPSEDEKYFEYWKQT
-271 WMRERMAWWINV
+271 RLAWWINV
-283 LGIPADKLRFM
+283 LGIPAEKLRFL

-310 YEFPDGF
+310 YAFPDGF

-329 DLGSHTKGQKDF
+329 DLGSHTKGQNEFKLS
-341 QIHANVL
+341 ARVL

-359 SDPQSGA
+359 SDAQTGE
-366 NFIPYVIETA
+366 NFVPYVIETA

-382 MLAVMIEAYNEEDLG
+382 MLAVMLEAYTEEDLG
-397 DGKSRTVLKLKPQLS
+397 DGKSRTVLKLKPWLS
-412 PVKAAVIPLARNVPE
+412 PVKAAVIPLVRNVPE
-427 LLEISNGIVAD
+427 IVDLSNKIVD
-438 LRKLGIGRIELENSG
+438 ELRKTGIGKIELENSG

-469 CITVDHQTMEDNTV
+469 CITIDHQTLEDGTV
-483 TLRHRDTME
+483 TLRHRDSME
-492 QERIAISDVKQRI
+492 QERIKSTDVVKRVLEI
-505 IEIVNG
+505 INQ

>member
-1 MWDMCVRLP
+1 
-10 NGCNHTRY
+10 
-18 VNIIKNR
+18 
-25 QYGGYFF
+25 
-32 PITKTRYLQN
+32 
-42 TKISILYNFEH
+42 
-53 NIGVDMPAKTVNDI
+53 MPAKTVNDI

-88 GAYDY
+88 GAYDF

-106 AWWNAMIYSRDDIE
+106 AWWNTMIYARDDIE
-120 GLDAALISNRLMWKY
+120 GLDAALISNRLLWKY
-135 SGHEAGFS
+135 SGHEGGFS

-154 RMRQDKMQDQ
+154 RMRQDKMKDPT
-164 SKCDNCGSTDITE
+164 KCDNCGSADITE
-177 PRAYQLMMGLSIGAT
+177 PRAYQLMMGLSIGAM
-192 ADGAVNAYLRPE
+192 ADGAINAYLRPE

-218 AKPHKLPF
+218 SKPHKLPF

-257 YFVNPADDEQYHEM
+257 YFVRPDEDEKYFEM
-271 WMRERMAWWINV
+271 WRAARMAWWVDV
-283 LGIPADKLRFM
+283 LGIPAEKLRFT
-294 PHEKLAHYAK
+294 PHDKLAHYAK
-304 AAVDIE
+304 AACDIE

-329 DLGSHTKGQKDF
+329 DLGSHTKAQNEFK
-341 QIHANVL
+341 INANVM
-348 ENKDSTTKLSY
+348 ENKDSTVKLSY
-359 SDPQSGA
+359 SDPQTGE

-382 MLAVMIEAYNEEDLG
+382 MLAILHNAYTDEDLG
-397 DGKSRTVLKLKPQLS
+397 DGKSRLVLKLKPQLS

-427 LLEISNGIVAD
+427 LLNISNDIVAR
-438 LRKLGIGRIELENSG
+438 LRALGIGRIELENSG

-458 YRRHD
+458 SRRHD

-469 CITVDHQTMEDNTV
+469 CITVDHQTMEDGTV

-492 QERIAISDVKQRI
+492 QVRIPASDVPARI
-505 IEIVNG
+505 LEIINA

>member
-1 MWDMCVRLP
+1 
-10 NGCNHTRY
+10 
-18 VNIIKNR
+18 
-25 QYGGYFF
+25 
-32 PITKTRYLQN
+32 
-42 TKISILYNFEH
+42 
-53 NIGVDMPAKTVNDI
+53 MPAKTVNDI

-99 LMKNIRN
+99 LMRNIRN
-106 AWWNAMIYSRDDIE
+106 AWWNAMVYSRNDIE

-135 SGHEAGFS
+135 SGHEASFS

-154 RMRQDKMQDQ
+154 RMRQDKMRDQ
-164 SKCDNCGSTDITE
+164 TKCDNCGSTDLTP

-192 ADGAVNAYLRPE
+192 ADGAINAYLRPE
-204 TATTTYTNFKNVLD
+204 TATTTYVNFKNVLD
-218 AKPHKLPF
+218 ARPHKLPF

-257 YFVNPADDEQYHEM
+257 YFVNPADDEKYFEM
-271 WMRERMAWWINV
+271 WKKIRMDWWINT
-283 LGIPADKLRFM
+283 LGIPAEKLRFT

-304 AAVDIE
+304 AAGDIE

-329 DLGSHTKGQKDF
+329 DLGSHTKSQDEFKI
-341 QIHANVL
+341 QAHVL
-348 ENKDSTTKLSY
+348 ENKDSTTKLAY
-359 SDPQSGA
+359 SDAQTSDS
-366 NFIPYVIETA
+366 FIPFVIETA

-382 MLAVMIEAYNEEDLG
+382 MLAVMLDAYTEEDLP
-397 DGKSRTVLKLKPQLS
+397 DGKSRVVLKLKPALA

-427 LLEISNGIVAD
+427 LLTIANNIEND
-438 LRKLGIGRIELENSG
+438 LRKLNIGRIELENSG

-483 TLRHRDTME
+483 TLRYRDSMA
-492 QERIAISDVKQRI
+492 QERVAISDVPQRVMEI
-505 IEIVNG
+505 ITKNEK